1 MNYRHVYHA
10 GNFADVLKHALLC
23 RIIAHLQR
31 KETPI
36 RVIDTHAGTGAYDV
50 SGVAASK
57 TGEWKDGIGRL
68 LGTNLPAEV
77 KEVLS
82 PYLAIVE
89 PLMAQQP
96 PTYPGSP
103 LIALSMLRTQDRL
116 VAIEKHPDDLRRLK
130 GTLAGDRRAK
140 ALELDGWMAW
150 NAQVPPPERRG
161 LVLVDPPFE
170 EGDDFT
176 RMAEG
181 LAQAHRKWSGGTT
194 MLWYPVKEQ
203 RLAARFFDQL
213 AETGIR
219 KILRIE
225 LAVAEVVPEGR
236 LSATGLVIVNPPFSL
251 VGEAEALLPFLAKRL
266 AQGARPGWTC
276 DWIVPE

>member
-31 KETPI
+31 KETPVRI
-36 RVIDTHAGTGAYDV
+36 IDTHAGMGLYDV

-68 LGTNLPAEV
+68 SGASLPPEV
-77 KEVLS
+77 RDCLA

-89 PLMAQQP
+89 PMMAGTP
-96 PTYPGSP
+96 PVYPGSP
-103 LIALSMLRTQDRL
+103 MIALAMLRTQDRL
-116 VAIEKHPDDLRRLK
+116 VCIEKHPDDLRRLK
-130 GTLAGDRRAK
+130 GALAGDRRAK

-170 EGDDFT
+170 EGDDFA
-176 RMAEG
+176 RMADG

-194 MLWYPVKEQ
+194 MLWYPVKDHRAVDRFLE
-203 RLAARFFDQL
+203 RLVA
-213 AETGIR
+213 TGLR
-219 KILRIE
+219 KILRAE
-225 LAVAEVVPEGR
+225 LTVATVTPEGR
-236 LSATGLVIVNPPFSL
+236 LSATGLIVVNPPFSL
-251 VGEAEALLPFLAKRL
+251 KAEAQALLPFLARRL
-266 AQGARPGWTC
+266 AQGAGAGWTC